1 MPGFRT
7 LSLAALVAIGL
18 WAPPAVAQE
27 AYPSRLVKVVVPF
40 PPGSTLDAL
49 ARILTDRM
57 AQRWGQPVIIE
68 NVSGGGGNIGA
79 ERVARSAPDGYTL
92 MFSPP
97 GPLTINPL
105 LYSDVAYDPAKFV
118 PVSLLAKVPNVL
130 IVRNTL
136 GAGSVAEVIALAKAN
151 PDKLTYASQGVGS
164 TAFLTAKLFETRAG
178 IRLVHVPYRGAGPAL
193 NDIVAGHVDMMFDT
207 AATSSPLHR
216 AGTAKILAIADLE
229 RSGALPQVP
238 TFAESG
244 LSGFRSITWF
254 ASVAP
259 PGTPTSTVERIQ
271 KDLAEIVRQPEVS
284 AKLNELMLEP
294 VAGHAGAS
302 RAVLR
307 RGDRAVGQG
316 DPRHRREGAVM
327 PTSSAP
333 ACRAGAPG
341 PNSSSGCRRPRPS
354 AAADGPGAT
363 AAARN
368 SRGPR
373 RA

>member
-18 WAPPAVAQE
+18 WAAPAAAEE
-27 AYPSRLVKVVVPF
+27 AYPSRLVKVIVPF

-57 AQRWGQPVIIE
+57 AQRWSQPVIIE

-105 LYSDVAYDPAKFV
+105 LYGDVAYDPAKFV
-118 PVSLLAKVPNVL
+118 PVSLLARVPNVL
-130 IVRNTL
+130 VVRNTL
-136 GAGSVAEVIALAKAN
+136 GAGSVAELIALAKAK
-151 PDKLTYASQGVGS
+151 PDTLTYASQGVGS

-229 RSGALPQVP
+229 RLRALPQVP
-238 TFAESG
+238 TFVESG
-244 LSGFRSITWF
+244 LPDFRSITWF
-254 ASVAP
+254 ACVAP
-259 PGTPTSTVERIQ
+259 PGTPASTAEKIH
-271 KDLAEIVRQPEVS
+271 KDLVEIVRQPEVS

-294 VAGHAGAS
+294 VAG
-302 RAVLR
+302 
-307 RGDRAVGQG
+307 
-316 DPRHRREGAVM
+316 
-327 PTSSAP
+327 AP
-333 ACRAGAPG
+333 AQAAQFFVEETALWGRVIRDTGAK
-341 PNSSSGCRRPRPS
+341 
-354 AAADGPGAT
+354 AQ
-363 AAARN
+363 
-368 SRGPR
+368 
-373 RA
+373 

>member
-1 MPGFRT
+1 MSGFRT
-7 LSLAALVAIGL
+7 LSSAALFIIGL
-18 WAPPAVAQE
+18 CAVPSVAEE
-27 AYPSRLVKVVVPF
+27 AYPSRLVKVIVPF

-105 LYSDVAYDPAKFV
+105 LYSDVAYDPARFV

-130 IVRNTL
+130 VVRNTL
-136 GAGSVAEVIALAKAN
+136 GAGSVAELIALARAN

-164 TAFLTAKLFETRAG
+164 TAFLTAKLFETRTG

-216 AGTAKILAIADLE
+216 AGTARILAIADLE

-244 LSGFRSITWF
+244 LPGFRSITWF
-254 ASVAP
+254 ACVAP
-259 PGTPTSTVERIQ
+259 PGTPASTAEKIH
-271 KDLAEIVRQPEVS
+271 KDL
-284 AKLNELMLEP
+284 
-294 VAGHAGAS
+294 S
-302 RAVLR
+302 RSFGSR
-307 RGDRAVGQG
+307 R
-316 DPRHRREGAVM
+316 
-327 PTSSAP
+327 S
-333 ACRAGAPG
+333 
-341 PNSSSGCRRPRPS
+341 
-354 AAADGPGAT
+354 
-363 AAARN
+363 ARN
-368 SRGPR
+368 STS
-373 RA
+373 